1 MVVNNKPPNRGFLLL
16 TSFSCALVFLMTG
29 QKKLGH
35 NYQVV
40 CVLSISNTFIQDTE
54 GDILCRRFDVNK
66 KDIFMKGPE
75 YYDRMRF
82 EAKAFVGEL

>member
-1 MVVNNKPPNRGFLLL
+1 MKLIDAKSLIIGFL
-16 TSFSCALVFLMTG
+16 SCAVIFLMMG
-29 QKKLGH
+29 QTKLGH

-40 CVLSISNTFIQDTE
+40 CVLSMSNTFIQDTE

-82 EAKAFVGEL
+82 QAKAFVGEL